1 MKLKTSISILGF
13 IKYFLPSSALQA
25 LVPPNPCLF
34 LHLSRILNFFNVS
47 FSSSINRLTAL
58 STYQKFVKIGSA
70 QNLFSGFVFQ
80 SCVVDTNTAPE
91 YNWQKFLLWTH
102 YLKILFTY
110 QINGKLKAK
119 TIINFDHTPIFPSAD
134 KWPFPRG
141 FY

>member
-13 IKYFLPSSALQA
+13 IKYFLTSSALQA

-91 YNWQKFLLWTH
+91 YN
-102 YLKILFTY
+102 
-110 QINGKLKAK
+110 
-119 TIINFDHTPIFPSAD
+119 
-134 KWPFPRG
+134 
-141 FY
+141 

>member
-13 IKYFLPSSALQA
+13 IKYFLTSSALQA
-25 LVPPNPCLF
+25 LVPQNPCLF

-91 YNWQKFLLWTH
+91 YN
-102 YLKILFTY
+102 
-110 QINGKLKAK
+110 
-119 TIINFDHTPIFPSAD
+119 
-134 KWPFPRG
+134 
-141 FY
+141 